1 MNLKKLML
9 SIFAVLTCAIGA
21 VSASALDAAPSPMG
35 TGDPTNVFLI
45 IAILVV
51 AAAVA
56 AVLVIIGK
64 KNNK

>member
-1 MNLKKLML
+1 MKFKKLLL
-9 SIFAVLTCAIGA
+9 SLFAVLTCAIGA
-21 VSASALDAAPSPMG
+21 VSASALDIAPPSIN
-35 TGDPTNVFLI
+35 TGDATNVFLI